1 MGYVISRIDVEIVWS
16 KGEINVT
23 YDELKVNAV
32 VEIKEKPD
40 EERAAYRKKK
50 YIVAAKYP
58 SMCILEDSR
67 GRRRGVS
74 VGELIMNKVITQSP
88 YFERIRREK
97 GCGWRKKSKKPD
109 QE

>member
-50 YIVAAKYP
+50 YIVVAKYP
-58 SMCILEDSR
+58 SMCILEDR
-67 GRRRGVS
+67 KGRRRGVS

-88 YFERIRREK
+88 YFEMIRREK
-97 GCGWRKKSKKPD
+97 CRGWRKGSKK
-109 QE
+109 

>member
-1 MGYVISRIDVEIVWS
+1 M
-16 KGEINVT
+16 T
-23 YDELKVNAV
+23 YDELKVNTV

-88 YFERIRREK
+88 YFEMIRQEK
-97 GCGWRKKSKKPD
+97 CSRWRKKSSKQD
-109 QE
+109 ER